1 MSLTANFMSQLIL
14 LTGATATSP
23 AQRLSAAF
31 YLMKLLPATES
42 QSEIYSSLSPSH
54 CLFLASSIRFL
65 FSLSTAVIISMEAVE
80 PRSRAR

>member
-54 CLFLASSIRFL
+54 CLLGFLHQIPL
-65 FSLSTAVIISMEAVE
+65 QSLHCCHHFNGSC
-80 PRSRAR
+80 